1 MSTDLFT
8 LTLYHFDDIMPSREA
23 AGLSSIFMVN
33 IKKESLPFGK
43 LSSTRKRYSTLC
55 STPSLAEAK
64 HTRSS
69 YSSRDDRQSYQ
80 LCS

>member
-43 LSSTRKRYSTLC
+43 LSSICFIRNLPVSGRPKGEQAARRR
-55 STPSLAEAK
+55 TPSVP
-64 HTRSS
+64 
-69 YSSRDDRQSYQ
+69 
-80 LCS
+80 